1 MLGEQGI
8 QQYRVAVGDNLT
20 TLAVGIFSKRG
31 KSVAQAIVKS
41 GNLVYFPFSYNAFW
55 VLEFFGGI
63 AYERGPEF
71 TYLYRL
77 LVVIVNDELVGLAAM
92 RDKKIPFVMCRV
104 LKDSL
109 RNIRYL
115 PIEKDRECFCVL
127 CLFLISTAFV

>member
-20 TLAVGIFSKRG
+20 TLAVGIFSKRR

-41 GNLVYFPFSYNAFW
+41 GNLVYFPFSYNAFG

-92 RDKKIPFVMCRV
+92 RDKKIPFVKFWRFFMLDKAYDCARFLDISLVSHVPKKRV
-104 LKDSL
+104 PW
-109 RNIRYL
+109 IY
-115 PIEKDRECFCVL
+115 
-127 CLFLISTAFV
+127 